1 MRKLILSIFLLCT
14 SFLQTEAQS
23 ILELRSLYD
32 QGEYDAVLQKLP
44 APTTPAELLLWADAH
59 HKLSHFDDAMRGYT
73 QSELLGEQSTDLFLN
88 RAICAFS
95 MGDFE
100 LARRDLLTVKEQKED
115 KRIPYYFG
123 AMAYLDNNF
132 KGATEFLKDALKL
145 DQNYM
150 DAHYLL
156 GAIYLEQKKFLSA
169 ETAFIKC
176 LNLRPEFSQSK
187 VNLAL
192 CYIEQFKFQEAID
205 ELNQLI
211 ESNTTDALTDA
222 YYQLGVCYFQMH
234 DTDTACENWT
244 RAADRG
250 DEDAKAH
257 LAGICEGN
265 QRRIKRRKNVH
276 MAF

>member
-1 MRKLILSIFLLCT
+1 MQKLLLFNLLLCV
-14 SFLQTEAQS
+14 SFLQMEAQT
-23 ILELRSLYD
+23 IQELRSLYE
-32 QGEYDAVLQKLP
+32 QEEYEAVLQKL
-44 APTTPAELLLWADAH
+44 AVPTTAGALLLWADAH

-132 KGATEFLKDALKL
+132 KGAAGFLKEALKM
-145 DQNYM
+145 DQGYM

-156 GAIYLEQKKFLSA
+156 GAIYLEQKKFLNA
-169 ETAFIKC
+169 EMEFIEC
-176 LNLRPEFSQSK
+176 INLRPEFSQSK

-205 ELNQLI
+205 ELTQLI
-211 ESNTTDALTDA
+211 ESNTTDAFVDA
-222 YYQLGVCYFQMH
+222 HYQLGVCYFQMH
-234 DTDTACENWT
+234 DTATACENWT
-244 RAADRG
+244 LAAEKG